1 MMNISG
7 AMEKAGTP
15 IRNRHLAEFLLER
28 SNNVR

>member
-1 MMNISG
+1 MNIGG

-28 SNNVR
+28 SNVR